1 MNSVA
6 RLRNGLLP
14 NSARISR
21 SARDRT
27 FTIIELDNGG
37 RSDRLCVTSAIC
49 FSLHSTVEAELVR
62 PISPQT
68 SYLAHA
74 GFP

>member
-1 MNSVA
+1 MLS
-6 RLRNGLLP
+6 
-14 NSARISR
+14 NSARILR
-21 SARDRT
+21 STRDRT
-27 FTIIELDNGG
+27 VTIIELDNGG
-37 RSDRLCVTSAIC
+37 RSDRLCVTSAC
-49 FSLHSTVEAELVR
+49 FFLLYSTVVAGLVR